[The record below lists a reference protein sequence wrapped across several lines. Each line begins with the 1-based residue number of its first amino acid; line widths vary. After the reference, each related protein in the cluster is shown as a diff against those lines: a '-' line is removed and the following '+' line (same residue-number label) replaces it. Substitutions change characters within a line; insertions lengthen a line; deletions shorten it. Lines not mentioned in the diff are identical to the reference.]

1 MANREPSS
9 GPPSL
14 HTSLVHRTGYLVSQ
28 VGAFAARRFGERL
41 ASIGLTTW
49 MWGALNVLDAEG
61 TITQQ
66 QLGKA
71 IGMDPSSMVA
81 AIDELESKGLVQRR
95 AHPSDRR
102 AHALHVTDQ
111 GHEVLARARK
121 VSVEAQEE
129 LLAPLNADERRQ
141 LHELLTRLAI
151 AAKDMEAP
159 AVTTKRPSPSPRG
172 SR

>member
-1 MANREPSS
+1 MSIHEPPP

-14 HTSLVHRTGYLVSQ
+14 HSALVHRTGYLVSQ
-28 VGAFAARRFGERL
+28 VGAFAARRFGQRL
-41 ASIGLTTW
+41 APIGLTTR

-61 TITQQ
+61 SITQQ

-71 IGMDPSSMVA
+71 IKMDPSSIVA

-95 AHPSDRR
+95 PHPSDRR

-111 GHEVLARARK
+111 GREILAHGRK
-121 VSVEAQEE
+121 IAAAAQEE

-141 LHELLTRLAI
+141 LHELLSRLAI
-151 AAKDMEAP
+151 AAKAIEAP
-159 AVTTKRPSPSPRG
+159 AATGRQPGPPPPG
-172 SR
+172 A